1 MYILYINL
9 TLFVDRRIISLIQ
22 SKMYLISQS
31 LILKYVDMLLY
42 VDTLWFLLPLF
53 HIGFNFKLDNY
64 INNLPKETFY
74 SIMTFKRH
82 AVFVVFRLIT

>member
-1 MYILYINL
+1 V
-9 TLFVDRRIISLIQ
+9 F
-22 SKMYLISQS
+22 LISQS

-42 VDTLWFLLPLF
+42 VVDTLWFLLPLF
-53 HIGFNFKLDNY
+53 HIGFDFKLDNY

-82 AVFVVFRLIT
+82 AVFVALRLIT